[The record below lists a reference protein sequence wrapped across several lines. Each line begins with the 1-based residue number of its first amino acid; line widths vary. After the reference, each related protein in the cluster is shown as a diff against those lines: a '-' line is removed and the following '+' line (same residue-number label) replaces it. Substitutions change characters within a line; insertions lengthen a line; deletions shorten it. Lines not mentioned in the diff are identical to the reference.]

1 MEKLEK
7 TNQSGRFFM
16 LRKQILLL
24 YVVPN
29 YPNNYIKKCFCEG
42 GRKEVVTGG
51 FTHKVKTKM
60 MRMVSQVVL
69 LCCFSNASFVSFLYI
84 KAHEMVS
91 QWFMLPK

>member
-1 MEKLEK
+1 M
-7 TNQSGRFFM
+7 
-16 LRKQILLL
+16 
-24 YVVPN
+24 
-29 YPNNYIKKCFCEG
+29 
-42 GRKEVVTGG
+42 TGG